1 MVGLVFLEAT
11 YDDQRRR
18 MTSYFSYLGL
28 VVVIISAVLNLSV
41 EPVSVFFNAVVID
54 PFSSLMKILIW
65 NIGAIYLNNNTSD
78 INNNTKN
85 EFNILAVGVLIGG
98 MILSSANNM
107 LTLYI
112 GVETLSILSY
122 VMASLRRNDE
132 TSRSWSKYSLFGG
145 ISAGLMLFGLSHIY
159 GVLAIQFYGVVE
171 KLGALTTNESL
182 ILIPSF
188 LLFFA
193 GIGYKIACVPFHM
206 WSPDVYEGSPL
217 PVTTFF
223 SIVPKLAGITA
234 VLRIAFLFLSN
245 DGIVAQS
252 IIGVLVVI
260 SAFTMT
266 VGNITAQG
274 KKDACLLS
282 ISHAGFMLMGV
293 VVMGAD
299 GVASIG
305 YYAIVYVFATL
316 VSFYVLGFVSDTTV
330 MMILIGLMVL

>member
-1 MVGLVFLEAT
+1 M
-11 YDDQRRR
+11 
-18 MTSYFSYLGL
+18 
-28 VVVIISAVLNLSV
+28 
-41 EPVSVFFNAVVID
+41 
-54 PFSSLMKILIW
+54 
-65 NIGAIYLNNNTSD
+65 
-78 INNNTKN
+78 
-85 EFNILAVGVLIGG
+85 
-98 MILSSANNM
+98 
-107 LTLYI
+107 
-112 GVETLSILSY
+112 
-122 VMASLRRNDE
+122 
-132 TSRSWSKYSLFGG
+132 
-145 ISAGLMLFGLSHIY
+145 
-159 GVLAIQFYGVVE
+159 
-171 KLGALTTNESL
+171 GALTTNESL

-245 DGIVAQS
+245 DGVVAQS

-260 SAFTMT
+260 SALTMT
-266 VGNITAQG
+266 VGNITAIGQQSV
-274 KKDACLLS
+274 KRMLAYSS

-305 YYAIVYVFATL
+305 YYAIVYVFMTL
-316 VSFYVLGFVSDTTV
+316 VAFYVLGFVSDHYGNDDFNRFNGLIKRHPFMCILLSISMLSLAGIPPLGGFVAKFNILSAAVKGNFFALAFVGGLNSVISLYYYLKIVRYMVFNEEESKDVISGFKPVNATV
-330 MMILIGLMVL
+330 IGVLCAPIVLLGISWGR